1 MSRSQELQEGNHHKV
16 DEDTTKPHD
25 GAGDSIPALPC
36 TRTLENSK
44 SAVSNSLKKK
54 RVWANLWASTVC
66 LIPDVHR
73 LLVF

>member
-1 MSRSQELQEGNHHKV
+1 MSRSQELQEGNHKV

-25 GAGDSIPALPC
+25 GGGDCIPALPC
-36 TRTLENSK
+36 AHTLGNSK
-44 SAVSNSLKKK
+44 SAVSNL
-54 RVWANLWASTVC
+54 WANLWASTVC